1 MNARV
6 LLVED
11 EPGIVQVLGDLLRAE
26 GHTVEST
33 GDGDTGLDLARNGS
47 FDLLIL
53 DVMLPG
59 LSGVEVCQ
67 AVREQGYDGAILML
81 TALGSVPDRVQGL
94 RAGADDY
101 LAKPFD
107 PDELLARV
115 DALLRRARNLGLTPV
130 TRFEFGDI
138 VADFSQGQFTK
149 NGVPVNLAAKEADL
163 LRLLINRRGQIVSR
177 GGNSRPD
184 LVGPAL
190 HHPPHRGR
198 ACRLVAPENRR
209 PRKHA
214 PAHPHRPRRG
224 LPLREMID
232 IVPGW
237 WSAKEIFPT
246 TSKARRVPEG
256 PR

>member
-1 MNARV
+1 MNARI

-26 GHTVEST
+26 GHVVEFA
-33 GDGDTGLDLARNGS
+33 GDGDTGLDLACGGS

-59 LSGVEVCQ
+59 LSGVEVCH

-81 TALGSVPDRVQGL
+81 TALGRVPDRVQGL

-130 TRFEFGDI
+130 TKFEFGDI

-177 GGNSRPD
+177 VEILGQIWADQPFITPRTVDVHVAWLRQKIEGLANTPRHI
-184 LVGPAL
+184 LTV
-190 HHPPHRGR
+190 RG
-198 ACRLVAPENRR
+198 
-209 PRKHA
+209 
-214 PAHPHRPRRG
+214 
-224 LPLREMID
+224 
-232 IVPGW
+232 
-237 WSAKEIFPT
+237 
-246 TSKARRVPEG
+246 EG
-256 PR
+256 YRFVK

>member
-1 MNARV
+1 MNARI

-26 GHTVEST
+26 GHAVESA
-33 GDGDTGLDLARNGS
+33 GDGDTGLDLARGGS

-149 NGVPVNLAAKEADL
+149 NGIAVNLAAKEADL

-177 GGNSRPD
+177 AEILGMIWADQPFITPRTVDVHVAWLRQKIEGLANTPRHI
-184 LVGPAL
+184 LTV
-190 HHPPHRGR
+190 RG
-198 ACRLVAPENRR
+198 
-209 PRKHA
+209 
-214 PAHPHRPRRG
+214 
-224 LPLREMID
+224 
-232 IVPGW
+232 
-237 WSAKEIFPT
+237 
-246 TSKARRVPEG
+246 EG
-256 PR
+256 YRFVK